1 MSLAHHPSEELLLD
15 LACGRLERGPG
26 MVLQAHLQACPAC
39 RAETRR
45 MEAVGGALLD
55 ALPAAAMDAD
65 ALTRALA
72 RIETPAPPPRTAPI
86 EVDLPEFLAG
96 ERLGPRRWMAPGL
109 WLRRLKPEP
118 KSRFNTYLL
127 HTSPGRRLSRH
138 GHLGAEY
145 VCVLKGA
152 FSDATG
158 RYGVGD
164 FACGD
169 QDLEHAPL
177 AEPGEACLCLIS
189 TEGPLQMHS
198 PFARAL
204 QLYAGV

>member
-1 MSLAHHPSEELLLD
+1 M
-15 LACGRLERGPG
+15 
-26 MVLQAHLQACPAC
+26 
-39 RAETRR
+39 
-45 MEAVGGALLD
+45 
-55 ALPAAAMDAD
+55 
-65 ALTRALA
+65 
-72 RIETPAPPPRTAPI
+72 
-86 EVDLPEFLAG
+86 
-96 ERLGPRRWMAPGL
+96 
-109 WLRRLKPEP
+109 
-118 KSRFNTYLL
+118 
-127 HTSPGRRLSRH
+127 
-138 GHLGAEY
+138 
-145 VCVLKGA
+145 LKGA